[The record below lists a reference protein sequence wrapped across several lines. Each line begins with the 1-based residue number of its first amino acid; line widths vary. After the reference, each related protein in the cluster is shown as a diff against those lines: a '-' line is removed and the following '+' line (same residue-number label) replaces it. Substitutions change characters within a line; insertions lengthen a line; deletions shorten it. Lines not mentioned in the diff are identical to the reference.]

1 LRARET
7 TEAALDVTHLWRFSI
22 SGDLPILLIR
32 CHSQDDIPFVQQ
44 CLRAQEYLRIK
55 HFAVDVVILNE
66 QRHSYVQ
73 DLQHAIERISR
84 AFTSQAVEGEIRGG
98 IFPLAIDAMNEG
110 ERRLLFSLA
119 RVVLNPAQGGLL
131 ELLSRPAVTRSAGP
145 ASPGPAS
152 SGPVTPLTLPS
163 PDPAHGPDD
172 LEFFNGLGGFDRA
185 SGEYVIA
192 LPESSGTPAPWS
204 NVLANEQFGSLVT
217 ERGSMCTWSLNSREN
232 QLTAWSNDVVSDP
245 SGECFYLLDE
255 DDTLWSPTAQPI
267 QRADARYLTRHG
279 QGFTRFL
286 TSFRDFATEL
296 TVFVAASDPVKVS
309 HLRITNHGNEP
320 RRLRFV
326 SYVEWSLGA
335 ARSAGNHSVQTRR
348 DADTGAQFAS
358 NPPLIDFGARIAFCD
373 LGGHQQFC
381 TDSRQEFLGRNGS
394 AAAPAG
400 IFEPQAWT
408 QSGGPGGDPC
418 CAFVTTLD
426 LAPGAT
432 MELAFVI
439 GQAANTAL
447 ARELVLKYREARPEA
462 LLEEV
467 AKRWSRLLGTV
478 RISTPDRALDLL
490 FNHWLLYQTIS
501 CRLWGRAAFYQ
512 CGGAYGFRDQ
522 LQDVMAMVLSGP
534 EYARA
539 HILRAAARQYTEG
552 DAQHWWHPPSGRG
565 VRTHIS
571 DDRIWLPF
579 VVHHYLQAT
588 QDLPILDEKVP
599 FIEGPPLPLHQ
610 EDAHYIPDVADDTG
624 TLYEHCA
631 RALDCSLATGA
642 HGLPLMGGGDWND
655 GMNRV
660 GHEGRGESVWL
671 AWFLITTLRRFL
683 PFAVARRD
691 QERVARWSAHAT
703 RLAAACER
711 DGWDGAWYR
720 RAFFDDGT
728 PLGSQ
733 QNAECR
739 IDSIAQSWAV
749 LSEAADPARSSAAMN
764 AVEQQLIRD
773 AGTVLLFT
781 PPFDGASPQDPGYI
795 RGYLPG
801 LRENGGQ
808 YTHAAIWVLMAE
820 AALGR
825 SAQVGRLLRML
836 NPIHR
841 SDSPESMARYR
852 VEPYVLAAD
861 IYSGAGIEQRG
872 GWTWYTGAAGWM
884 YRAVLEHVL
893 GIRIS
898 GDKLRLKPCIP
909 DDWNGFEVKLD
920 LPGVDCRVVVTRSAT
935 ATQQLLLDGTPVAGD
950 TITLAADHRPHHIE
964 LQLAQAIRLD
974 Q

>member
-1 LRARET
+1 
-7 TEAALDVTHLWRFSI
+7 
-22 SGDLPILLIR
+22 
-32 CHSQDDIPFVQQ
+32 
-44 CLRAQEYLRIK
+44 
-55 HFAVDVVILNE
+55 
-66 QRHSYVQ
+66 
-73 DLQHAIERISR
+73 
-84 AFTSQAVEGEIRGG
+84 
-98 IFPLAIDAMNEG
+98 
-110 ERRLLFSLA
+110 
-119 RVVLNPAQGGLL
+119 
-131 ELLSRPAVTRSAGP
+131 
-145 ASPGPAS
+145 
-152 SGPVTPLTLPS
+152 
-163 PDPAHGPDD
+163 
-172 LEFFNGLGGFDRA
+172 
-185 SGEYVIA
+185 
-192 LPESSGTPAPWS
+192 
-204 NVLANEQFGSLVT
+204 
-217 ERGSMCTWSLNSREN
+217 
-232 QLTAWSNDVVSDP
+232 
-245 SGECFYLLDE
+245 
-255 DDTLWSPTAQPI
+255 
-267 QRADARYLTRHG
+267 
-279 QGFTRFL
+279 
-286 TSFRDFATEL
+286 
-296 TVFVAASDPVKVS
+296 
-309 HLRITNHGNEP
+309 
-320 RRLRFV
+320 
-326 SYVEWSLGA
+326 
-335 ARSAGNHSVQTRR
+335 
-348 DADTGAQFAS
+348 
-358 NPPLIDFGARIAFCD
+358 
-373 LGGHQQFC
+373 
-381 TDSRQEFLGRNGS
+381 
-394 AAAPAG
+394 
-400 IFEPQAWT
+400 
-408 QSGGPGGDPC
+408 
-418 CAFVTTLD
+418 
-426 LAPGAT
+426 
-432 MELAFVI
+432 
-439 GQAANTAL
+439 
-447 ARELVLKYREARPEA
+447 YREARPEA

-522 LQDVMAMVLSGP
+522 LQDVMALTLSGP
-534 EYARA
+534 AYARA

-588 QDLPILDEKVP
+588 QDLPILEEKVP

-610 EDAHYIPDVADDTG
+610 EDSHYIPEVADVTG

-683 PFAVARRD
+683 PFAVARGDR
-691 QERVARWSAHAT
+691 ARISRWNMHLAK
-703 RLAAACER
+703 LAAACER

-749 LSEAADPARSSAAMN
+749 LSEAADPARAGAAMN

-773 AGTVLLFT
+773 ADGTVLLFT
-781 PPFDGASPQDPGYI
+781 PPFDGVSPQDPGYI

-836 NPIHR
+836 NPVHR
-841 SDSPESMARYR
+841 SATPESMSRYR

-861 IYSGAGIEQRG
+861 IYSGADIGQRG
-872 GWTWYTGAAGWM
+872 
-884 YRAVLEHVL
+884 
-893 GIRIS
+893 
-898 GDKLRLKPCIP
+898 
-909 DDWNGFEVKLD
+909 
-920 LPGVDCRVVVTRSAT
+920 
-935 ATQQLLLDGTPVAGD
+935 
-950 TITLAADHRPHHIE
+950 
-964 LQLAQAIRLD
+964 
-974 Q
+974 